1 MKEIT
6 LNIGGMSCQ
15 HCVKRIEKALAAL
28 AGISKADVTVGKAV
42 VSFDESKTAE
52 REIKQAIETA
62 GYTIL

>member
-15 HCVKRIEKALAAL
+15 HCVKRVEKALAAF

-42 VSFDESKTAE
+42 VSFDESRTAE
-52 REIKQAIETA
+52 AEIKQAIEKA